1 LLRAFWSFVTVLFFV
16 ELYTVETASVT
27 SITGAI
33 VIAFAALLPSYLWCS
48 GQALGMPI
56 FPIFALTYL
65 WTHAI
70 QLVSNNSKA
79 VDYSSGSQLLASLTV
94 AGFLGLGTLIWFQ
107 FVNSA
112 PEPPEYYCTFS
123 GLRGE
128 YFFWIA
134 LVTSILFNMAV
145 IGGWLTLSGGLFALT
160 RGVILGF
167 KALAVFV
174 LAYRSGTQELSK
186 FDSKTFLSLLIMLL
200 ITDAA
205 SLLLVSA
212 MSTLLIATIAFV
224 AGRQQVPWILV
235 ILGLVCFAFL
245 HYGKGDMR
253 VRYWPQFTGE
263 THYVQP
269 WHYPAWYTEWLGY
282 SFNNLNREVLNPQ
295 VDQQANIQSPLE
307 RSSLIQLLLMV
318 QEKTPRDVP
327 YLSGAT
333 YAIIPQLLVP
343 RFLSANKIASHEGT
357 YLLNIHYGKQTRAD
371 TNKTTIGFGLL
382 NEAYANFGFLGC
394 AGLAVLLGASYGQ
407 ATRWSMH
414 TPLLASRS
422 LFAIL
427 LISFAF
433 QSEFSAGVYIAALFQ
448 SVMPLGLI
456 TLLFMELHRY
466 DDPPTLI
473 SEEDTSS
480 S

>member
-1 LLRAFWSFVTVLFFV
+1 
-16 ELYTVETASVT
+16 
-27 SITGAI
+27 
-33 VIAFAALLPSYLWCS
+33 
-48 GQALGMPI
+48 MPI

-70 QLVSNNSKA
+70 QLVSSNPKV
-79 VDYSSGSQLLASLTV
+79 VDYSSDSQLLASLTV
-94 AGFLGLGTLIWFQ
+94 AVFLGLGTLIWFR

-112 PEPPEYYCTFS
+112 PEPPEYYRAFS

-128 YFFWIA
+128 YFFWIV

-174 LAYRSGTQELSK
+174 LAYRSGTQQLSK
-186 FDSKTFLSLLIMLL
+186 LGSKTFLSLLIILL

-212 MSTLLIATIAFV
+212 MSALLIAAIAFI
-224 AGRQQVPWILV
+224 AGRQQVPWIPI
-235 ILGLVCFAFL
+235 ILGLACFAFL
-245 HYGKGDMR
+245 HYGKGEMR
-253 VRYWPQFTGE
+253 AQYWPQFTGE
-263 THYVQP
+263 AHYVQP
-269 WHYPAWYTEWLGY
+269 WNYPAWYAEWLGY
-282 SFNNLNREVLNPQ
+282 SFNNLNMEVLNPQ
-295 VDQQANIQSPLE
+295 ADQQVTIQSPLE

-318 QEKTPRDVP
+318 QERTPRDVP
-327 YLSGAT
+327 YMSGAT
-333 YAIIPQLLVP
+333 YAIIPQLIVP
-343 RFLSANKIASHEGT
+343 RFLNANKIASHEGT
-357 YLLNIHYGKQTRAD
+357 YLLNIHYGQQTRAD
-371 TNKTTIGFGLL
+371 TSKTTIGFGLL

-394 AGLAVLLGASYGQ
+394 AGLAIILGAGYGQ
-407 ATRWSMH
+407 ATRWSIH
-414 TPLLASRS
+414 TPLLTSRS

-448 SVMPLGLI
+448 STVPLVLI
-456 TLLFMELHRY
+456 TLLFMKLHRY
-466 DDPPTLI
+466 NDPPTLI
-473 SEEDTSS
+473 YEEGISS